1 MIYYH
6 NQIYDGELVLSVDN
20 FVLDVSISRAEI
32 RDLLENIIQNIASA
46 AKLSVLSW
54 ESRKPGT
61 FRYQTAFKVDDDRS
75 FWLGHGLIGSGT
87 LVDRY
92 RLEANPNKVGN
103 DPNFRLIHEF
113 LVRNSREILCHIT
126 RFDLAIDIPVDRSLC
141 FLVKDRRLYIE
152 RRHGVEF
159 TQYLGSKASNVGRV
173 KLYNK
178 TAEAKLNY
186 PLTRLELTLDP
197 SKSYEEICF
206 PKVYVIDR
214 ASMAMDR
221 VRLSETDRF
230 ILNAIFQGCGKITDL
245 GRKMGEKIEHIL
257 DDYLGVVEITKDSYD
272 QILEQIRTYSTNSAT
287 MTKKENNYEYL

>member
-6 NQIYDGELVLSVDN
+6 QVLRDQELVLSIDN
-20 FVLDVSISRAEI
+20 IVLDVSITNPAL
-32 RDLLENIIQNIASA
+32 RDLLETMINSMANSDKIAIR
-46 AKLSVLSW
+46 SW
-54 ESRKPGT
+54 TSNKPGT
-61 FRYQTAFKVDDDRS
+61 FRNQTAVTVDDGCS
-75 FWLGHGLIGSGT
+75 FWVGHGLIGSGT
-87 LVDRY
+87 LIERY
-92 RLEANPNKVGN
+92 RLEANPNKVGA
-103 DPNFRLIHEF
+103 DPNFKLIRDF
-113 LVRNSREILCHIT
+113 LVRNSREDFCKVR
-126 RFDLAIDIPVDRSLC
+126 RFDLAIDIPIDRSHV
-141 FLVKDRRLYIE
+141 FLVKDHRMYIE

-214 ASMAMDR
+214 VSMAMDR

-272 QILEQIRTYSTNSAT
+272 QILEQIRAYSTNSAT
-287 MTKKENNYEYL
+287 ITKEGE